1 MRFQRHNWFAV
12 LRWKLYKLSMLL
24 TLGRIGGWGLYLK
37 VVYRI
42 CDSFEEVVRSHVKS
56 IRLLSAAYIEHF
68 AYGNDYGGRLRP
80 EAVLPRRYAYWLKD
94 VAVSPASGAM
104 WICGE
109 RVLIESL
116 GTNME
121 FWDLGGMV
129 DVMRK
134 PRRASVSGPV
144 VPLPSL
150 SYYHWLLIALPQLLI
165 AQREAKGK
173 VKVLLSRAPAGY
185 VTSAL
190 GFLGFAEESLIR
202 SDEPLRVDETVL
214 VARNSDAGV
223 VFREDLAVLRA
234 AILPRLS
241 PLPRKRTR
249 RIYVSR
255 RLERNR
261 AIQNEG
267 EVERLTER
275 YGFDV
280 CYFERMAFGEQMQAV
295 AEASVVMGVHGAGL
309 SNIVCGQPGLRVVE
323 ILNPDWFNACFSQI
337 ALQLGFDYKSLLLTR
352 TPQGRLEAPV
362 AEIESCLASL

>member
-1 MRFQRHNWFAV
+1 MRFQRHNWLAV

-134 PRRASVSGPV
+134 PRRAPVSGPV

-173 VKVLLSRAPAGY
+173 AKVLLSRAPAGY

-202 SDEPLRVDETVL
+202 SDE
-214 VARNSDAGV
+214 
-223 VFREDLAVLRA
+223 
-234 AILPRLS
+234 
-241 PLPRKRTR
+241 
-249 RIYVSR
+249 
-255 RLERNR
+255 
-261 AIQNEG
+261 Q
-267 EVERLTER
+267 R

-280 CYFERMAFGEQMQAV
+280 CYFERMAFGEQMQAI